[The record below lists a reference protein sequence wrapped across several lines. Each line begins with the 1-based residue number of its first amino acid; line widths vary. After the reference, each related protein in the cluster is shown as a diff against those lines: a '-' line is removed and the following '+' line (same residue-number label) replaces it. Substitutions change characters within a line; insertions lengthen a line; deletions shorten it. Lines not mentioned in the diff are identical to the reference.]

1 MSWLALKEKQLNER
15 SNELSSK
22 EKQLNER
29 LINLKNLALKEKQL
43 NKRSNE
49 LSSKEKQLNERLN
62 ELSSKEKQ
70 YGDQVK
76 ELKSKERQ
84 FEEQV
89 KELESKEKRTE
100 GREDGLKL
108 KEKQLEGLELE
119 LKSREKQFQGEVKE
133 LESKRKHFEGQVKE
147 LESREKQFEG
157 RVKVHESKEIK
168 FEVRVKKFESKE
180 KQFGVQEKELES
192 KQKHF
197 EGQVEELKSREKQ
210 LHGQVKELESKL
222 KHFEDQVKEFKSK
235 EKQFQG
241 QVKELESK
249 RKHVEGQ
256 VKELESKEKQ
266 FQGQLQELESIQK
279 HIEGQVKELESKVKQ
294 FQGQVNE
301 LESIQKHFEGQVKE
315 FDSKEK
321 QFQGQVKELESKQKH
336 FEGQVKELE
345 SKEKQFQGQVKE
357 FDSKEKQFQGQVK
370 EFESKQKHFEG
381 QVKELES
388 KEKLFVGQMKDL
400 ESKKN
405 QFEGSSS
412 QERQFEGQL
421 RELDLKEKQYE
432 SFEEEKVLIKKSNI
446 LLHQVETEQL
456 YFKDADSVSNSKDLQ
471 LLFNLL
477 KKYELLCSQVSDVL
491 HTSADPAKL
500 VLDTIKG
507 FHSPQ
512 LRQELIEYDANIL
525 RRICSSFLMDELKK
539 SSPVTSLHVKQEA
552 MKLASDWKVNIAA
565 GDKDCLGVLDF
576 LKFVAT
582 YEIGSSFNENELQN
596 LLDIIAHHCQTP
608 QALGCIEKLQDNQIS
623 PTIDGRDLQLLSDEQ
638 TNESELIDNEISV
651 HLQTSLDPAK
661 LVLDIIQNPIVPQNR
676 EGNEGVM
683 IDGSHIFLL
692 EQLMRMSPRIEPH
705 VREEAMKLALDLKA
719 NMRANTE
726 NSLVVLGFLLLLSVY
741 GLVSYFN
748 EDEVLKLFEFAAQH
762 KQAVSLFRTLGFV
775 DKISDFVQNLV
786 QNQQHIEAVRFICAY
801 KLAYK
806 IQPVDLLR
814 QHMLKAK
821 LISKRICRKKKSI
834 EKKVMGRDKE
844 IASLETILQCIS
856 DNNLESQDL
865 VNEIQDRILV
875 LEQIKENIVLS
886 ASEPS
891 SKVAITWP
899 ANEAVTKNQV
909 KKVEQPGEKK
919 PANEAVTKNQ
929 VKVQQPGRKRPA
941 NEALSKNQV
950 QQDGNKKPA
959 NVAVTNNQVKVQQP
973 KEKKHANEAVTKNQ
987 VQQPGEKKPASEAV
1001 TTNQVR
1007 VQQPQKKKRA
1017 IEAAPNDHQ
1026 VQQWGNNSKRPRT
1039 AVPSVFPPQ
1048 HNPVFM
1054 PGNER
1059 GIIPR
1064 PSGIPAQFRPPP
1076 NYGFPNPIGAEWRG
1090 NTGTNYFGNSRPY
1103 PPFR

>member
-1 MSWLALKEKQLNER
+1 MRVRINQLVRELGSKRKEIDTLTWMMRESNLEIEKKEKKLEGVKDLESMKKQHEGQVKKLESKEKQYEGQVKELASKEKQFKER

-22 EKQLNER
+22 EKQLNKRSNE
-29 LINLKNLALKEKQL
+29 LSSKEKQL

-89 KELESKEKRTE
+89 KDIEGQVKELESKEK
-100 GREDGLKL
+100 
-108 KEKQLEGLELE
+108 QFQVQVNELE
-119 LKSREKQFQGEVKE
+119 LIQ
-133 LESKRKHFEGQVKE
+133 KHFEGQVKE
-147 LESREKQFEG
+147 F
-157 RVKVHESKEIK
+157 
-168 FEVRVKKFESKE
+168 
-180 KQFGVQEKELES
+180 
-192 KQKHF
+192 
-197 EGQVEELKSREKQ
+197 
-210 LHGQVKELESKL
+210 
-222 KHFEDQVKEFKSK
+222 DSK

-249 RKHVEGQ
+249 
-256 VKELESKEKQ
+256 EKQ
-266 FQGQLQELESIQK
+266 FQ
-279 HIEGQVKELESKVKQ
+279 
-294 FQGQVNE
+294 
-301 LESIQKHFEGQVKE
+301 GQVKE

-345 SKEKQFQGQVKE
+345 SKEK
-357 FDSKEKQFQGQVK
+357 
-370 EFESKQKHFEG
+370 
-381 QVKELES
+381 
-388 KEKLFVGQMKDL
+388 LFVGQMKDL

-405 QFEGSSS
+405 QFEGQVKELDLKEAQFIVKLKELESK
-412 QERQFEGQL
+412 ERQFEGQL

-432 SFEEEKVLIKKSNI
+432 SLRKSFEEEKVLIKKSNI

-608 QALGCIEKLQDNQIS
+608 QALGCIEKLQ
-623 PTIDGRDLQLLSDEQ
+623 
-638 TNESELIDNEISV
+638 
-651 HLQTSLDPAK
+651 
-661 LVLDIIQNPIVPQNR
+661 
-676 EGNEGVM
+676 
-683 IDGSHIFLL
+683 

-705 VREEAMKLALDLKA
+705 VREEAVKLALDLREEAMKLALDLKA

-821 LISKRICRKKKSI
+821 LISKRIC
-834 EKKVMGRDKE
+834 
-844 IASLETILQCIS
+844 
-856 DNNLESQDL
+856 
-865 VNEIQDRILV
+865 
-875 LEQIKENIVLS
+875 
-886 ASEPS
+886 
-891 SKVAITWP
+891 
-899 ANEAVTKNQV
+899 
-909 KKVEQPGEKK
+909 
-919 PANEAVTKNQ
+919 
-929 VKVQQPGRKRPA
+929 
-941 NEALSKNQV
+941 
-950 QQDGNKKPA
+950 
-959 NVAVTNNQVKVQQP
+959 
-973 KEKKHANEAVTKNQ
+973 
-987 VQQPGEKKPASEAV
+987 
-1001 TTNQVR
+1001 
-1007 VQQPQKKKRA
+1007 
-1017 IEAAPNDHQ
+1017 
-1026 VQQWGNNSKRPRT
+1026 
-1039 AVPSVFPPQ
+1039 
-1048 HNPVFM
+1048 
-1054 PGNER
+1054 
-1059 GIIPR
+1059 
-1064 PSGIPAQFRPPP
+1064 
-1076 NYGFPNPIGAEWRG
+1076 
-1090 NTGTNYFGNSRPY
+1090 
-1103 PPFR
+1103 